1 MSSGELSSLDT
12 DISSYAIQL
21 LLANQNELGG
31 LLQIISI
38 RWSFKNYI
46 TLEPMQK
53 KILAL
58 ESEESKIT
66 QLLHLARLR
75 GGISDLLEV
84 LNLKIDDD

>member
-1 MSSGELSSLDT
+1 MSGELPLGDT
-12 DISSYAIQL
+12 SPQVTQL
-21 LLANQNELGG
+21 LLSDEDKIGDALETST
-31 LLQIISI
+31 IP
-38 RWSFKNYI
+38 WSVNNYI
-46 TLEPMQK
+46 TLEPMQE

-58 ESEESKIT
+58 QSEESIIT